1 MPKVTEQHREAR
13 RAQILNAARRCFVR
27 QGFHETSMQELLAEA
42 GLSSGAVYGYFSSKD
57 ELIVAIAED
66 NISQISTLL
75 RSFTEREEPGTAR
88 DLLIEVLGFIRSMHA
103 ENGFAAIALLVWSEA
118 TRNAELAAR
127 LTELMREYRN
137 SFALLAGPAGEPWSG
152 CSPQAAGGFLTSIV
166 VGYIARLAIVG
177 DDATEDL
184 SGMIAALMPDAD
196 RSEVSG

>member
-1 MPKVTEQHREAR
+1 MPRVTEQHRETR
-13 RAQILNAARRCFVR
+13 RAQILDAARRCFVR

-66 NISQISTLL
+66 NISQISALL
-75 RSFTEREEPGTAR
+75 RSFTDREAPGTAR

-118 TRNAELAAR
+118 TRKAELAAR
-127 LTELMREYRN
+127 LTELMTEYRN
-137 SFALLAGPAGEPWSG
+137 SFSRLAGPGGQPWNG
-152 CSPQAAGGFLTSIV
+152 LSPQATGALLTSVV

-184 SGMIAALMPDAD
+184 SGMIAALIPDVD
-196 RSEVSG
+196 RSEVPG

>member
-1 MPKVTEQHREAR
+1 M
-13 RAQILNAARRCFVR
+13 R

-57 ELIVAIAED
+57 ELILAIAED
-66 NISQISTLL
+66 NISQISALL
-75 RSFTEREEPGTAR
+75 RSFTDREAPGTAR
-88 DLLIEVLGFIRSMHA
+88 DLLIEVLGLIRSMHA

-127 LTELMREYRN
+127 LTELMREYSN
-137 SFALLAGPAGEPWSG
+137 SFVQLARPTGRPWSG
-152 CSPQAAGGFLTSIV
+152 LPPQTAGALLTSIV

-184 SGMIAALMPDAD
+184 SGMIAALIPDAD
-196 RSEVSG
+196 RSGLPG